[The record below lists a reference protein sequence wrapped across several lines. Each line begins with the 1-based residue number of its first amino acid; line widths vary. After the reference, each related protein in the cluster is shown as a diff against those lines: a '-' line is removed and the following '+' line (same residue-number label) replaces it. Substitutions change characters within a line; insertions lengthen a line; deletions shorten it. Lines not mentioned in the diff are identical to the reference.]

1 MRSSVVISILESIK
15 TFIETISFSLQ
26 TILEDIKK
34 TNENR

>member
-15 TFIETISFSLQ
+15 KFIETISFSLQ